1 MKNIEIVNNSEC
13 TELEAAEMVLE
24 IIARGKI
31 SENYKG
37 DKIYTRL
44 TEYPKYTIRAT
55 ESKFTYKFTINQ
67 K

>member
-44 TEYPKYTIRAT
+44 TEYPKYTIRTT